1 MQNNILDIL
10 ERNPI
15 IPVVAI
21 NEESDIDKVYSALSA
36 KGITCIEIT
45 LRTPYAWEAIAEFK
59 KRYGKSMDVGVGTV
73 ISVQQINKCVDM
85 GVDFMVSP
93 GLTSTMVQNLEHS
106 GIPFIPGVA
115 TPSEI
120 IRGMEIGWRYF
131 KFFPANLYGGIE
143 ALKSY
148 GSVFNEVKFCPTGGI
163 NESNHQDYLSL
174 DNVISVGGSWVI
186 K

>member
-15 IPVVAI
+15 IPVVSI
-21 NEESDIDKVYSALSA
+21 HEESEIDKVYSALSA

-85 GVDFMVSP
+85 GW
-93 GLTSTMVQNLEHS
+93 
-106 GIPFIPGVA
+106 
-115 TPSEI
+115 PS
-120 IRGMEIGWRYF
+120 W
-131 KFFPANLYGGIE
+131 
-143 ALKSY
+143 
-148 GSVFNEVKFCPTGGI
+148 
-163 NESNHQDYLSL
+163 
-174 DNVISVGGSWVI
+174 
-186 K
+186 